1 MSMIMASFNMRGMG
15 SRVKRRKV
23 KDSIGVEKLDFLALQ
38 ETKLEE
44 VTGSMCCALWV
55 SLPAIDKHVRCCVIN
70 VCNLVDKWRLWS
82 DLLMTKRWFG
92 DICLVLGG

>member
-23 KDSIGVEKLDFLALQ
+23 KDSIGVENLDFLALQ
-38 ETKLEE
+38 ETKL
-44 VTGSMCCALWV
+44 AL
-55 SLPAIDKHVRCCVIN
+55 HVRCCVIN

-82 DLLMTKRWFG
+82 DLMTKCWF
-92 DICLVLGG
+92 CCC